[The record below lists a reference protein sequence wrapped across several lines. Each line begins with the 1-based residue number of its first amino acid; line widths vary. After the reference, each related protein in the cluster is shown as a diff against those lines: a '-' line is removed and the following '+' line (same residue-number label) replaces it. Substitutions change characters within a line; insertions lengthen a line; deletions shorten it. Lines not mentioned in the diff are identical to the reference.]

1 MMKKTIAGRLVLTA
15 GLVAMIL
22 FAGCGKKAA
31 QNKAMAQSTKKQ
43 AVGVQTKRQGVVP
56 ESLGVSQDT
65 LKARIKAEK
74 KKQTQAGEKKHI
86 LEALEAISETQSAV
100 DAIKKNDTQA
110 AIDTLAKAVGKLE
123 LVLARYPNDSL
134 ILADSY
140 VQTFSLMTNLKS
152 AKWAHKR
159 VKKLVADDDL
169 QDARRLLDNMGSEIR
184 ITYVYIPMKTYPD
197 AIKEAA
203 RLLDNGKSK
212 EAQRVLERALN
223 TLVIEER
230 SIPIPLI
237 DAMALTD
244 AASQIADSSK
254 TKALELLNNAHT
266 QLLLAKELGYRP
278 HEKIYKRLNKEIK
291 ELESK
296 LKKGEKT
303 KGVFDRL
310 KADLKELKSK
320 F

>member
-1 MMKKTIAGRLVLTA
+1 MMKKLGMSRLLFTA
-15 GLVAMIL
+15 GLMALVL
-22 FAGCGKKAA
+22 FAGCGKKNVSQKTTPQA
-31 QNKAMAQSTKKQ
+31 TKKQ
-43 AVGVQTKRQGVVP
+43 AVGVQSKQQGVVP

-74 KKQTQAGEKKHI
+74 KKQTKAGEEKHI
-86 LEALEAISETQSAV
+86 LEALQAITETQNAV
-100 DAIKKNDTQA
+100 QAIKKNDVQA

-169 QDARRLLDNMGSEIR
+169 QDARRLLDNMVSEIR

-212 EAQRVLERALN
+212 DAQKVLERALS

-230 SIPIPLI
+230 AIPIPLI

-244 AASQIADSSK
+244 AAAQIADSSK
-254 TKALELLNNAHT
+254 TKALELLNNAST
-266 QLLLAKELGYRP
+266 QLALAKELGYRP
-278 HEKIYKRLNKEIK
+278 HEKIYKKLNKEIK
-291 ELESK
+291 NLESK

-303 KGVFDRL
+303 KGIFNQL